1 MNNFKW
7 TNILKGFGM
16 GTSDLIPGV
25 SGGTIALLLG
35 IYDDFISSVSG
46 LFSKRFW
53 PSFKFLLPILLGMGL
68 AIALLSNLFNYLLSN
83 LFNYLLSYHE
93 IPTMF
98 FFTGLIIGIIPYL
111 LKTSNFKQTFK
122 TKHYLMILIGI
133 IILVIITLLNNG
145 DKHSGETLTLS
156 FGLIIKYFI
165 AGMFASSA
173 MLLPGISGSFM
184 LLVFGAYGT
193 VMFSISELVK
203 LNFTA
208 LPILII
214 VGLGILTG
222 FMLSSRIIQYF
233 LHHHTTMTFALII
246 GFIIGSIYAVFPGFP
261 ENGLV
266 WIISFLTII
275 IGFIVSFTLGLITAK
290 SDNQ

>member
-1 MNNFKW
+1 MNNYKW

-68 AIALLSNLFNYLLSN
+68 AIALLSNLFNYLLS
-83 LFNYLLSYHE
+83 YHE

-111 LKTSNFKQTFK
+111 LKTSNFKQMFK

-156 FGLIIKYFI
+156 LSLIIKYFI

-193 VMFSISELVK
+193 VMFSISELVN

-214 VGLGILTG
+214 IGLGILTG
-222 FMLSSRIIQYF
+222 FMLSSRMIQYF
-233 LHHHTTMTFALII
+233 LHHHTRMTFALII
-246 GFIIGSIYAVFPGFP
+246 GFVIGSIYAVFPGFP

>member
-68 AIALLSNLFNYLLSN
+68 AIALLSNLFNYLLS
-83 LFNYLLSYHE
+83 YHE

-98 FFTGLIIGIIPYL
+98 FFTGLIIEIILYL

-222 FMLSSRIIQYF
+222 FMLSSRMIQYF

>member
-1 MNNFKW
+1 MNNYKW

-46 LFSKRFW
+46 LFSKRFR

-68 AIALLSNLFNYLLSN
+68 AIALLSN

-111 LKTSNFKQTFK
+111 LKTSNFKQMFK

-156 FGLIIKYFI
+156 LGLIIKYFI

-193 VMFSISELVK
+193 VMFSISELVN

-214 VGLGILTG
+214 IGLGILTG
-222 FMLSSRIIQYF
+222 FMLSSRMIQYF

-246 GFIIGSIYAVFPGFP
+246 GFVIGSIYAVFPGFP

>member
-68 AIALLSNLFNYLLSN
+68 AIALLSN

-193 VMFSISELVK
+193 VMFSISELVN

-222 FMLSSRIIQYF
+222 FMLSSRMIQHF

-246 GFIIGSIYAVFPGFP
+246 GFVIGSIYAVFPGFP

>member
-7 TNILKGFGM
+7 MNIFKGFGM

-35 IYDDFISSVSG
+35 IYDGFISSISG

-53 PSFKFLLPILLGMGL
+53 PSFKFLLPIIIGMGL
-68 AIALLSNLFNYLLSN
+68 AIAILSN

-111 LKTSNFKQTFK
+111 LKISNFKRTFE
-122 TKHYLMILIGI
+122 TKHYLMIVLGI
-133 IILVIITLLNNG
+133 FILVIITLLNNG

-165 AGMFASSA
+165 AGIFASSA

-184 LLVFGAYGT
+184 LLVFGVYGT
-193 VMFSISELVK
+193 VMFSISELMK
-203 LNFTA
+203 LNFAA

-246 GFIIGSIYAVFPGFP
+246 GLVIGSIYAVFPGYP
-261 ENGLV
+261 ENGLA
-266 WIISFLTII
+266 WITSLLTMI
-275 IGFIVSFTLGLITAK
+275 IGFVVSFTLGQITAK
-290 SDNQ
+290 SENH

>member
-68 AIALLSNLFNYLLSN
+68 AIALLSN

-165 AGMFASSA
+165 AGIFASSA

-184 LLVFGAYGT
+184 LLVFGVYGT
-193 VMFSISELVK
+193 VMFSISELMK
-203 LNFTA
+203 LNFAA

-246 GFIIGSIYAVFPGFP
+246 GLVIGSIYAVFPGYP
-261 ENGLV
+261 ENGLA
-266 WIISFLTII
+266 WITSLLTMI
-275 IGFIVSFTLGLITAK
+275 IGFVVSFTLGQITAK
-290 SDNQ
+290 SENH

>member
-7 TNILKGFGM
+7 MNIFKGFGM

-35 IYDDFISSVSG
+35 IYDGFISSISG

-53 PSFKFLLPILLGMGL
+53 PSFKFLLPIIIGMGL
-68 AIALLSNLFNYLLSN
+68 AIAILSN

-111 LKTSNFKQTFK
+111 LKISNFKRTFE
-122 TKHYLMILIGI
+122 TKHYLMIVLGI
-133 IILVIITLLNNG
+133 FILVIITLLNNG

-165 AGMFASSA
+165 AGIFASSA

-184 LLVFGAYGT
+184 LLVFGVYGT
-193 VMFSISELVK
+193 VMFSISELMK
-203 LNFTA
+203 LNFAA

-214 VGLGILTG
+214 VGLSILTG

-246 GFIIGSIYAVFPGFP
+246 GLVIGSIYAVFPGYP
-261 ENGLV
+261 ENGLA
-266 WIISFLTII
+266 WITSLLTMI
-275 IGFIVSFTLGLITAK
+275 IGFVVSFTLGQITAK
-290 SDNQ
+290 SENH

>member
-68 AIALLSNLFNYLLSN
+68 AIALLSNLFNYLLS
-83 LFNYLLSYHE
+83 YYE

-222 FMLSSRIIQYF
+222 FMLSSRMIQYF

>member
-1 MNNFKW
+1 MNNYKW

-68 AIALLSNLFNYLLSN
+68 AIALLSNLFNYLLS
-83 LFNYLLSYHE
+83 YHE

-156 FGLIIKYFI
+156 LGLIIKYFI

-222 FMLSSRIIQYF
+222 FMLSSRMIQYF

>member
-68 AIALLSNLFNYLLSN
+68 AIALLSNLFNYLLS
-83 LFNYLLSYHE
+83 YHE

-98 FFTGLIIGIIPYL
+98 FFTGLIIGVIPYL

-122 TKHYLMILIGI
+122 TQHYLMILIGI

-193 VMFSISELVK
+193 VMFSISELLK

-214 VGLGILTG
+214 IGLGILTG
-222 FMLSSRIIQYF
+222 FMLSSRMIQYF

-246 GFIIGSIYAVFPGFP
+246 GFVIGSIYAVFPGFP
-261 ENGLV
+261 ENGLI
-266 WIISFLTII
+266 WIISSLTII

>member
-1 MNNFKW
+1 MNNFQW

-68 AIALLSNLFNYLLSN
+68 AIALLSNLFNYLLS
-83 LFNYLLSYHE
+83 YHE

-111 LKTSNFKQTFK
+111 LKTSNYKQTFK

-156 FGLIIKYFI
+156 LGLIIKYFI

-193 VMFSISELVK
+193 VMFSISELVN

-214 VGLGILTG
+214 IGLGILTG
-222 FMLSSRIIQYF
+222 FMLSSRMIQYF

-246 GFIIGSIYAVFPGFP
+246 GFVIGSIYAVFPGFP

>member
-68 AIALLSNLFNYLLSN
+68 AIALLSNLFNYLLS
-83 LFNYLLSYHE
+83 YHE

-122 TKHYLMILIGI
+122 TQHYLMILIGI

-156 FGLIIKYFI
+156 LGLIIKYFI

-214 VGLGILTG
+214 IGLGILTG
-222 FMLSSRIIQYF
+222 FMLSSRMIQYF

-246 GFIIGSIYAVFPGFP
+246 GFVIGSIYAVFPGFP

>member
-68 AIALLSNLFNYLLSN
+68 AIALLSNLFNYLLS
-83 LFNYLLSYHE
+83 YHE

-122 TKHYLMILIGI
+122 TQHYLMILIGI

-156 FGLIIKYFI
+156 LGLIIKYFI

-214 VGLGILTG
+214 IGLGILTG
-222 FMLSSRIIQYF
+222 FMLSSRMIQYF

-246 GFIIGSIYAVFPGFP
+246 GFVIGSIYAVFPGFP
-261 ENGLV
+261 ENGLI

>member
-68 AIALLSNLFNYLLSN
+68 AIALLSN

-222 FMLSSRIIQYF
+222 FMLSSRMIQYF

-275 IGFIVSFTLGLITAK
+275 IGFIVSFNLGLITAK